1 MNTFLLVHGAW
12 ESGWVWQSVTPL
24 LEKAGHKVY
33 APSLT
38 GLGER
43 SHLLNKEVNLETHIQ
58 DILNLIK
65 WERLKNITLVGH
77 SYGGMVV
84 SGVADKAYK
93 QINSLIYLDAFI
105 PKDGQSLLD
114 LMLPDRAENIIKS
127 AKNEGKGWK
136 VPTKAAP
143 LQDITSEKEINL
155 LNTLCTPHPFAS
167 MTQKIKLLN
176 NEQKISKKAFI
187 LASKFQPTVFTKFAE
202 QALGLDWPVKNI
214 DTHHFTMISKPRET
228 ADAIMKYAL
237 H

>member
-12 ESGWVWQSVTPL
+12 ESGWVWQSVTSL

-93 QINSLIYLDAFI
+93 QIKSLIYLDAFI

-127 AKNEGKGWK
+127 AKN
-136 VPTKAAP
+136 
-143 LQDITSEKEINL
+143 
-155 LNTLCTPHPFAS
+155 
-167 MTQKIKLLN
+167 
-176 NEQKISKKAFI
+176 
-187 LASKFQPTVFTKFAE
+187 
-202 QALGLDWPVKNI
+202 
-214 DTHHFTMISKPRET
+214 
-228 ADAIMKYAL
+228 
-237 H
+237 